1 MVEFER
7 CRNSAEYILAA
18 TKQRPKL
25 AIILGSG
32 LGALARELEGAERFE
47 YTSIPG
53 FMRSTNEM
61 HEGALYIGRLR
72 GVTVAALSGRYH
84 YYEGYSM
91 SDAAFPV
98 GVLALMGIE
107 KLIVTNAAGG
117 INPAYSKGELV
128 ILRDHIKF
136 FSDSPLRGNTD
147 APFGPKFFDMSDAY
161 SKALREKAKICAERL
176 GMKTH
181 EGVYAWMPGPQYE
194 TPAEIR
200 MLSLLGAD
208 VVGMSTV
215 PEVIM
220 AAQCGIETLGISC
233 VTNMAAGLSAEKLSD
248 EEVVE
253 TASRVHGE
261 FSALVR
267 EIVAEIGGA
276 DVAV

>member
-1 MVEFER
+1 MVEFDR
-7 CRNSAEYILAA
+7 CKRSAEHILAA
-18 TKQRPKL
+18 TKQRPRL

-32 LGALARELEGAERFE
+32 LGALAHELEGAERFE

-72 GVTVAALSGRYH
+72 GVTVAALAGRYH

-91 SDAAFPV
+91 ADAAFPV
-98 GVLALMGIE
+98 GVLAQMGVE
-107 KLIVTNAAGG
+107 TLIVTNAAGG
-117 INPAYSKGELV
+117 INPAYGKGELV
-128 ILRDHIKF
+128 VLRDHIKF

-161 SKALREKAKICAERL
+161 SCALREKARLCAGRL
-176 GMKTH
+176 GMKVH

-200 MLSLLGAD
+200 MLSVLGAD

-220 AAQCGIETLGISC
+220 AAQCGIKTLGISC
-233 VTNMAAGLSAEKLSD
+233 VTNMAAGLSGDKLSD

-253 TASRVHGE
+253 TARRVHGE

-276 DVAV
+276 GDAV

>member
-1 MVEFER
+1 MVDHKR
-7 CRNSAEYILAA
+7 CRDSAEFILSA

-32 LGALARELEGAERFE
+32 LGRLAHELEDAERFD

-53 FMRSTNEM
+53 FMPSTNQM

-72 GVTVAALSGRYH
+72 GVTVAALAGRYH
-84 YYEGYSM
+84 YYEGYSTAE
-91 SDAAFPV
+91 AAFPV

-107 KLIVTNAAGG
+107 RLIVTNAAGG
-117 INPAYSKGELV
+117 INPDYSQGELV
-128 ILRDHIKF
+128 MLCDHIKF
-136 FSDSPLRGNTD
+136 FSESPLRGNVD

-161 SKALREKAKICAERL
+161 SKELRAKARACAERL
-176 GMKTH
+176 GMTLK

-200 MLSLLGAD
+200 MLSILGAD

-215 PEVIM
+215 I
-220 AAQCGIETLGISC
+220 GISC
-233 VTNMAAGLSAEKLSD
+233 VTNMAAGLSDGKITD

-253 TASRVHGE
+253 TANRVKKQ
-261 FSALVR
+261 FTDLVS
-267 EIVAEIGGA
+267 ELVAEIGG
-276 DVAV
+276 